1 MVLSRPSPSKPE
13 RKNTTF
19 ERVCGAMQTFQTI
32 YEAELRKLIAVE
44 VERLKEN
51 LSHGQS
57 VCDYSEY
64 QKTVG
69 QILGLRTALELC
81 EEANALSERKE
92 RNI

>member
-1 MVLSRPSPSKPE
+1 
-13 RKNTTF
+13 
-19 ERVCGAMQTFQTI
+19 MQTFQTV
-32 YEAELRKLIAVE
+32 YEAELRKLIVGE
-44 VERLKEN
+44 IDRLKEN

-57 VCDYSEY
+57 VNDFAEY

-69 QILGLRTALELC
+69 RILGLRTALELC